1 MVFPLRVSQSIK
13 EKIILVIVLIIT
25 FIIFFPIYWIIIGSF
40 KSTVDFISPTP
51 KFVFS
56 PTLVNYKLALERT
69 LILPAMKNSLIV
81 GLSSLLLGLLLG
93 IPAAYIFSKFNFSHK
108 NDLKFWI
115 LSLRFMPPIA
125 VVIPF
130 YDMWI
135 SIGLYDTYI
144 ALIITYLLISLPLII
159 WLMSDYFAN
168 IPKEIE
174 EAAMIDGCSLFQTF
188 YKISIP
194 LAIPGIISVGL
205 FSFVLLW
212 NEFFIA
218 FVLTTRNITLPVAV
232 AASSKFGMEIPWGQ
246 LCAEIVI
253 LIIPSLIF
261 ASLFRKVIKS
271 LVIK

>member
-1 MVFPLRVSQSIK
+1 MAFSLRVNPHIK
-13 EKIILVIVLIIT
+13 EKIILIIVLLVT

-51 KFVFS
+51 KFVFT
-56 PTLVNYKLALERT
+56 PTMDNYKLAIERT
-69 LILPAMKNSLIV
+69 LILPAMRNSLIV
-81 GLSSLLLGLLLG
+81 GLSNMFLGLLIG
-93 IPAAYIFSKFNFSHK
+93 VPAAYIFSRFNFTHK
-108 NDLKFWI
+108 NNLKFWI

-135 SIGLYDTYI
+135 GIGLYDTYM

-159 WLMSDYFAN
+159 WLMSDYFAG
-168 IPKEIE
+168 IPKDIE
-174 EAAMIDGCSLFQTF
+174 EAAMVDGCSLFQTF
-188 YKISIP
+188 YKISLPI
-194 LAIPGIISVGL
+194 AIPGIISVGL
-205 FSFVLLW
+205 FAFVLLW

-218 FVLTTRNITLPVAV
+218 FVLTTKNITLPVAV

-261 ASLFRKVIKS
+261 ASLFRKVVKS

>member
-1 MVFPLRVSQSIK
+1 M
-13 EKIILVIVLIIT
+13 ILVAVLIIT
-25 FIIFFPIYWIIIGSF
+25 FIIFFPIFWIILGSF

-51 KFVFS
+51 KFIFS
-56 PTLVNYKLALERT
+56 PTIVNYKLAIERT
-69 LILPAMKNSLIV
+69 LILPAMRNSLIV
-81 GLSSLLLGLLLG
+81 GLSSVFLGLLFG
-93 IPAAYIFSKFNFSHK
+93 VPAAYVFSRFNFPRK

-135 SIGLYDTYI
+135 GIGLYDTYI

-159 WLMSDYFAN
+159 WLMSDYFAS
-168 IPKEIE
+168 IPKDVE
-174 EAAMIDGCSLFQTF
+174 EAALVDGCSLFQTF

-194 LAIPGIISVGL
+194 LAISGIMSVGI

-218 FVLTTRNITLPVAV
+218 FVLTSRNIPVAV

-271 LVIK
+271 LIIK